1 LSVIKVEEY
10 LKETRY
16 CDFKNL
22 VIQSKVNEIIKN
34 CKDEREKAVKLFLW
48 VRDNIKYAFDFW
60 NRKASQTLKKG
71 FGMCTNKTNLLVAM
85 LRAAK
90 SPAGYGIL
98 RVNAQE
104 YFGPIMLPMFKDK
117 VSTDSV
123 HIYCYVNLDGKWIKC
138 DPSTDKELSEKTSYF
153 NYSTILVGWDG
164 TKDEIDRIAP
174 EHIYEDLGLFPNID
188 DRLEVKPKLFNKF
201 KLKLGNY
208 YIQFLRETKDHFSD
222 VADIEPKF
230 LQWLKRR
237 HYLFFISSTF
247 VRLHHL

>member
-1 LSVIKVEEY
+1 MIKVKEY

-16 CDFKNL
+16 CDFNNP
-22 VIQSKVNEIIKN
+22 VIQTKVKKIIEDS
-34 CKDEREKAVKLFLW
+34 KDERDKAVKLFLW

-60 NRKASQTLKKG
+60 NKKASQTIKQG
-71 FGMCTNKTNLLVAM
+71 YGMCTNKSNLLVAM

-90 SPAGYGIL
+90 IPAGYGIL

-104 YFGPIMLPMFKDK
+104 YFGPIMLPMFKNK

-123 HIYCYVNLDGKWIKC
+123 HIYCYVNLGGKWTKC

-164 TKDEIDRIAP
+164 TRDEIDRIAP

-188 DRLEVKPKLFNKF
+188 DRLEVKPKLFNKY

-208 YIQFLRETKDHFSD
+208 YIQFLRETREHFTN
-222 VADIEPKF
+222 VTEIQPKF

-237 HYLFFISSTF
+237 HYFFFITTTF
-247 VRLHHL
+247 ARMYRL